1 MIRILVA
8 DDHPIVRAGLVGI
21 FEGEA
26 DIEVVA
32 EAADGAAAVTRA
44 LATTPAVVV
53 MDLRMPVTDGV
64 SATRQ
69 ILAALPSTRVLVVTT
84 YDSDDAIIGAI
95 EAGASGYLLK
105 TASGAEL
112 VEAVRRVAAGE
123 LALAPS
129 VTAKLVAQTRAA
141 AVAASGGPGTAH
153 PPAGSADAAPALSER
168 ELQVLQLV
176 ADGLSNP
183 EIAVRLHIGEATV
196 KTHLGK
202 VFVKLNVNSRVRAV
216 TRGLDLG
223 LLRRGETPEHPR
235 RQS

>member
-21 FEGEA
+21 FEDEQ

-32 EAADGAAAVTRA
+32 EASDGAEAAARA

-53 MDLRMPVTDGV
+53 MDLRMPGTDGV
-64 SATRQ
+64 AATRL
-69 ILAALPSTRVLVVTT
+69 ILEALPETRVLVVTT

-141 AVAASGGPGTAH
+141 AAGGSGAAH
-153 PPAGSADAAPALSER
+153 PAARPAGSVPALSER

-183 EIAVRLHIGEATV
+183 EIALRLHIGEATV

-202 VFVKLNVNSRVRAV
+202 VFAKLEVNSRVRAV

-223 LLRRGETPEHPR
+223 LLRRR
-235 RQS
+235 

>member
-21 FEGEA
+21 FEDEP

-32 EAADGAAAVTRA
+32 EAANGADAVARA
-44 LATTPAVVV
+44 TATTPAVVV
-53 MDLRMPVTDGV
+53 MDLRMPGTDGV

-69 ILAALPSTRVLVVTT
+69 ILAALPETRILVVTT

-141 AVAASGGPGTAH
+141 GTSASVGSGTAQ
-153 PPAGSADAAPALSER
+153 PPAGSPGSAPALSER

-202 VFVKLNVNSRVRAV
+202 VFAKLEVNSRVRAV
-216 TRGLDLG
+216 TRGLDRG
-223 LLRRGETPEHPR
+223 LLRR
-235 RQS
+235 S

>member
-21 FEGEA
+21 FEDEP

-32 EAADGAAAVTRA
+32 EAANGADAVARA
-44 LATTPAVVV
+44 TATTPAVVV
-53 MDLRMPVTDGV
+53 MDLRMPGTDGV

-69 ILAALPSTRVLVVTT
+69 ILAALPETRILVVTT

-105 TASGAEL
+105 TASGAVL

-141 AVAASGGPGTAH
+141 GAAATDGPGTAL
-153 PPAGSADAAPALSER
+153 PPAGSLGSAPALSER

-183 EIAVRLHIGEATV
+183 EIAVRLRIGEATV

-202 VFVKLNVNSRVRAV
+202 VFAKLEVNSRVRAV
-216 TRGLDLG
+216 TTGLDLG
-223 LLRRGETPEHPR
+223 LLRR
-235 RQS
+235 S

>member
-21 FEGEA
+21 FEDEP
-26 DIEVVA
+26 DIDVVA
-32 EAADGAAAVTRA
+32 EAADGAEAIARA

-53 MDLRMPVTDGV
+53 MDLRMPSTDGV
-64 SATRQ
+64 AATRQ
-69 ILAALPSTRVLVVTT
+69 ILAALPKTRVLVVTT

-105 TASGAEL
+105 TASGGEL

-141 AVAASGGPGTAH
+141 GAAGAGVFGGTH
-153 PPAGSADAAPALSER
+153 PPAGSPDSPPMLSER

-183 EIAVRLHIGEATV
+183 EISLRLHIGEATV

-202 VFVKLNVNSRVRAV
+202 VFTKLEVNSRVRAV

-223 LLRRGETPEHPR
+223 LLRRG
-235 RQS
+235 

>member
-21 FEGEA
+21 FEDEQ

-32 EAADGAAAVTRA
+32 EAADGAEAVTRA

-53 MDLRMPVTDGV
+53 MDLRMPGTDGV
-64 SATRQ
+64 AATRQ
-69 ILAALPSTRVLVVTT
+69 ILAALPETRVLVVTT

-105 TASGAEL
+105 TASGGEL
-112 VEAVRRVAAGE
+112 IEAVRRVAAGE

-141 AVAASGGPGTAH
+141 AAAGSGAGR
-153 PPAGSADAAPALSER
+153 PPARSVGSVPALSER

-183 EIAVRLHIGEATV
+183 EVALRLHIGEATV
-196 KTHLGK
+196 KTHLGN
-202 VFVKLNVNSRVRAV
+202 VFAKLEVNSRVRAV

-223 LLRRGETPEHPR
+223 LLRRG
-235 RQS
+235 

>member
-21 FEGEA
+21 FEDA
-26 DIEVVA
+26 PDIEVVS
-32 EAADGAAAVTRA
+32 EAANGADAVARA
-44 LATTPAVVV
+44 TATTPAVVV
-53 MDLRMPVTDGV
+53 MDLRMPGTAGV

-69 ILAALPSTRVLVVTT
+69 ILAALPETRILVVTT

-141 AVAASGGPGTAH
+141 GAAATAGPGTAH
-153 PPAGSADAAPALSER
+153 PPAGSLGSAPALSER

-183 EIAVRLHIGEATV
+183 EIAVRLRIGEATV

-202 VFVKLNVNSRVRAV
+202 VFAKLEVNSRVRAV
-216 TRGLDLG
+216 TTGLDLG
-223 LLRRGETPEHPR
+223 LLRR
-235 RQS
+235 S

>member
-21 FEGEA
+21 FEDEQ

-32 EAADGAAAVTRA
+32 EASDGAEAAARA

-53 MDLRMPVTDGV
+53 MDLRMPGTDGV
-64 SATRQ
+64 AATRL
-69 ILAALPSTRVLVVTT
+69 ILEALPETRVLVVTT

-141 AVAASGGPGTAH
+141 GAGGEHPVTGSPGLV
-153 PPAGSADAAPALSER
+153 PALSGR

-183 EIAVRLHIGEATV
+183 EIAARLHIGEATV

-202 VFVKLNVNSRVRAV
+202 VFAKLEVNSRVRAV

-223 LLRRGETPEHPR
+223 LLRRR
-235 RQS
+235 

>member
-21 FEGEA
+21 FDDEP
-26 DIEVVA
+26 DIDVVA
-32 EAADGAAAVTRA
+32 EAGDGAEAIARA

-53 MDLRMPVTDGV
+53 MDLRMPGTDGV
-64 SATRQ
+64 AATRQ
-69 ILAALPSTRVLVVTT
+69 ILAALPKTRVLVVTT

-105 TASGAEL
+105 TASGGEL

-141 AVAASGGPGTAH
+141 GAAGAAGAGVLGGTH
-153 PPAGSADAAPALSER
+153 PPARSPDSPPVLSER

-183 EIAVRLHIGEATV
+183 EISLRLHIGEATV

-202 VFVKLNVNSRVRAV
+202 VFTKLEVNSRVRAV

-223 LLRRGETPEHPR
+223 LLRRG
-235 RQS
+235 

>member
-21 FEGEA
+21 FEDEQ

-32 EAADGAAAVTRA
+32 EASDGAEAAARA

-53 MDLRMPVTDGV
+53 MDLRMPGTDGV
-64 SATRQ
+64 AATRL
-69 ILAALPSTRVLVVTT
+69 ILKALPETRVLVVTT

-141 AVAASGGPGTAH
+141 GAGGEHPVTGSPG
-153 PPAGSADAAPALSER
+153 SVPALSGR

-183 EIAVRLHIGEATV
+183 EIAARLHIGEATV

-202 VFVKLNVNSRVRAV
+202 VFAKLEVNSRVRAV

-223 LLRRGETPEHPR
+223 LLRRR
-235 RQS
+235 

>member
-21 FEGEA
+21 FEDEA

-32 EAADGAAAVTRA
+32 EAADGAEAVTRA
-44 LATTPAVVV
+44 LATAPAVVV
-53 MDLRMPVTDGV
+53 MDLRMPRTDGV

-69 ILAALPSTRVLVVTT
+69 ILATLPSTRVLVVTT

-141 AVAASGGPGTAH
+141 AAAASGGPGVAH
-153 PPAGSADAAPALSER
+153 PPAGSDDVGPALSGR
-168 ELQVLQLV
+168 ELQVLRLV

-183 EIAVRLHIGEATV
+183 EIAIRLHIGEATV

-202 VFVKLNVNSRVRAV
+202 VFAKLDVNSRVRAV

-235 RQS
+235 RPS

>member
-21 FEGEA
+21 FDDEP
-26 DIEVVA
+26 DIEVAA
-32 EAADGAAAVTRA
+32 EAADGAEAIARA
-44 LATTPAVVV
+44 IATTPDVAV
-53 MDLRMPVTDGV
+53 MDLRMPGTDGV
-64 SATRQ
+64 EATRR
-69 ILAALPSTRVLVVTT
+69 ILEALPETRVLVVTT

-105 TASGAEL
+105 TASSAEL

-141 AVAASGGPGTAH
+141 GAASTAAGGDASGTAH
-153 PPAGSADAAPALSER
+153 PHPGAGPALSAR

-183 EIAVRLHIGEATV
+183 EIALRLRIGEATV

-202 VFVKLNVNSRVRAV
+202 VFTKLEVNSRVRAV

-223 LLRRGETPEHPR
+223 LLSRN
-235 RQS
+235 

>member
-21 FEGEA
+21 FDDEP

-32 EAADGAAAVTRA
+32 EAANGADAVARA
-44 LATTPAVVV
+44 SATMPAVVV
-53 MDLRMPVTDGV
+53 MDLRMPGTDGV

-69 ILAALPSTRVLVVTT
+69 ILAALPETRVLVVTT

-141 AVAASGGPGTAH
+141 GAAASAGSGTARA
-153 PPAGSADAAPALSER
+153 PAASPGSAPALSER

-183 EIAVRLHIGEATV
+183 EIAGCLHIGEATV

-202 VFVKLNVNSRVRAV
+202 VFAKLEVNSRVRAV

-223 LLRRGETPEHPR
+223 LLRRG
-235 RQS
+235 

>member
-8 DDHPIVRAGLVGI
+8 DDHPIVRAGLIGI
-21 FEGEA
+21 FDDEP
-26 DIEVVA
+26 DIEVAA
-32 EAADGAAAVTRA
+32 EAADGAEAIARA
-44 LATTPAVVV
+44 IATTPDVAV
-53 MDLRMPVTDGV
+53 MDLRMPGTDGV
-64 SATRQ
+64 EATRR
-69 ILAALPSTRVLVVTT
+69 ILEALPETRVLVVTT
-84 YDSDDAIIGAI
+84 YDSDDAIIGTI

-105 TASGAEL
+105 TASSAEL

-129 VTAKLVAQTRAA
+129 ITAKLVAQTRAA
-141 AVAASGGPGTAH
+141 GAASTAAEGDASGTAH
-153 PPAGSADAAPALSER
+153 PLPGARTATPALSAR

-183 EIAVRLHIGEATV
+183 EIALRLRIGEATV

-202 VFVKLNVNSRVRAV
+202 VFAKLEVNSRVRAV

-223 LLRRGETPEHPR
+223 LLSRD
-235 RQS
+235 

>member
-21 FEGEA
+21 FDDEP

-32 EAADGAAAVTRA
+32 EAANGADAVARA
-44 LATTPAVVV
+44 SATMPAVVV
-53 MDLRMPVTDGV
+53 MDLRMPGTDGV

-69 ILAALPSTRVLVVTT
+69 ILAALPETRVLVVTT

-141 AVAASGGPGTAH
+141 GAAASAGSGTARA
-153 PPAGSADAAPALSER
+153 PAASPGSAPALSER

-183 EIAVRLHIGEATV
+183 EIAGRLHIGEATV

-202 VFVKLNVNSRVRAV
+202 VFAKLEVNSRVRAV

-223 LLRRGETPEHPR
+223 LLRRG
-235 RQS
+235 